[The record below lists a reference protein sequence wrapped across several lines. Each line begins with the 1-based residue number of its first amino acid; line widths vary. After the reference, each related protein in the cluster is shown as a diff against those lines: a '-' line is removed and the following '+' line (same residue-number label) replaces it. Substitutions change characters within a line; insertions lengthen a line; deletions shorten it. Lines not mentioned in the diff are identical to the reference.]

1 MDEFLITLPRKDRT
15 EEFSHD
21 AGGAVDQAFMK
32 LFQNGL
38 GDERTFSVKFEV
50 RQCHHAVQVAQAG
63 DVLRKD
69 DDMTVLLAVGIR
81 ICRDLI
87 DHVPLHAIDDLLVIL
102 VCKIL
107 DLRKRLNDAM
117 IRDRDRRMMPLCCR
131 LDDLFIVDKTIE
143 AHFRVQMKLDTGRL
157 VIVLVV
163 DLDCL
168 SLFHLRQLQHKPAGV
183 LVEAHIA
190 AHLDRR
196 PRLQRLDSF
205 CLLGAVEKFLARD
218 AIRFI
223 GEIHEKELL
232 FAAKLAD
239 LDRDHRADK
248 NDTILL
254 FIHSADLDGLSRDML
269 PSKVYAIHCAAFFGS
284 GRGRYESTLRQDTR
298 KRWQTARHGD
308 PRHRCLFCH
317 CRYRHFRFLRRGDV
331 VSGRE
336 DRDIRRKAVAL
347 HGLFRRREIHR
358 RHIRIHHGRC
368 GRKNHTR
375 HIIAIDIDR
384 FHACQSRPHIFECLQ
399 CGFFM
404 VGLDVPCAAL
414 CVDLHQSDDGSRLSG
429 LQTILSHRI
438 SFRGIDN
445 TGGGISTF

>member
-1 MDEFLITLPRKDRT
+1 M
-15 EEFSHD
+15 
-21 AGGAVDQAFMK
+21 
-32 LFQNGL
+32 
-38 GDERTFSVKFEV
+38 
-50 RQCHHAVQVAQAG
+50 
-63 DVLRKD
+63 
-69 DDMTVLLAVGIR
+69 
-81 ICRDLI
+81 
-87 DHVPLHAIDDLLVIL
+87 
-102 VCKIL
+102 VC
-107 DLRKRLNDAM
+107 
-117 IRDRDRRMMPLCCR
+117 DRDRRMMPLCCR

-143 AHFRVQMKLDTGRL
+143 THFRMQMELDARRL
-157 VIVLVV
+157 VIILVV

-183 LVEAHIA
+183 FVEAHIA
-190 AHLDRR
+190 AHLDCR
-196 PRLQRLDSF
+196 PRFQRLDSF

-223 GEIHEKELL
+223 GQIHEKELL

-254 FIHSADLDGLSRDML
+254 FIHAADLDGLSRDML
-269 PSKVYAIHCAAFFGS
+269 PAKVYAIHCAAFFGS
-284 GRGRYESTLRQDTR
+284 GCGRYESTLRQDAR

-308 PRHRCLFCH
+308 PRHQCLF

-375 HIIAIDIDR
+375 HIITIDIDR

-404 VGLDVPCAAL
+404 VSLDVPCAAL

>member
-1 MDEFLITLPRKDRT
+1 MDEFFITLPRKNRT

-21 AGGAVDQAFMK
+21 AGGAVDQAFVK

-38 GDERTFSVKFEV
+38 GDERTFSIKFEV
-50 RQCHHAVQVAQAG
+50 RQCHHAVQVAQTG

-69 DDMTVLLAVGIR
+69 DDVTVLLAVCVR
-81 ICRDLI
+81 IGRDLI

-102 VCKIL
+102 VCEIL
-107 DLRKRLNDAM
+107 DLRECLNDAM
-117 IRDRDRRMMPLCCR
+117 VCDRDRRMMPLRCR

-143 AHFRVQMKLDTGRL
+143 AHFRMQMELDTGRL

-168 SLFHLRQLQHKPAGV
+168 PLFHLREFQDEPAGV

-223 GEIHEKELL
+223 GQIHEKELL

-239 LDRDHRADK
+239 LDRNHRADK

-254 FIHSADLDGLSRDML
+254 FIHGADLDGLSRDML
-269 PSKVYAIHCAAFFGS
+269 PAKVYAIHCAAFFGS
-284 GRGRYESTLRQDTR
+284 GCGRYESTLRQDAR

-347 HGLFRRREIHR
+347 HGFFRRREIRR
-358 RHIRIHHGRC
+358 RHIRIHHWRR
-368 GRKNHTR
+368 RKNHTR
-375 HIIAIDIDR
+375 HIISIDIDR

>member
-1 MDEFLITLPRKDRT
+1 MDEFFITLPRKNRT

-21 AGGAVDQAFMK
+21 AGRAVDQAFVK

-50 RQCHHAVQVAQAG
+50 RQCHHAVQIAQAG
-63 DVLRKD
+63 DVLCKD
-69 DDMTVLLAVGIR
+69 DDMPVLLAVCVR
-81 ICRDLI
+81 ICRNLI

-102 VCKIL
+102 VCEIL
-107 DLRKRLNDAM
+107 DLRERLNDAM
-117 IRDRDRRMMPLCCR
+117 VCDRNRRMMPLCCR
-131 LDDLFIVDKTIE
+131 LNDLFIVDKTIE
-143 AHFRVQMKLDTGRL
+143 AHFRMQMELDARRL

-168 SLFHLRQLQHKPAGV
+168 PLLHLRQLQHKPAGV

-190 AHLDRR
+190 AHLDCR
-196 PRLQRLDSF
+196 PRFQRLDSF
-205 CLLGAVEKFLARD
+205 CLLGTVEKFLARD

-223 GEIHEKELL
+223 GQIHEKELL

-254 FIHSADLDGLSRDML
+254 FIHTTDLDGLSRDML
-269 PSKVYAIHCAAFFGS
+269 PAKVYAIHCAAFFGC
-284 GRGRYESTLRQDTR
+284 GRRRYESTLRQDTR

-308 PRHRCLFCH
+308 PRHRYLFCH
-317 CRYRHFRFLRRGDV
+317 CRHRHFRFLRRGDV

-347 HGLFRRREIHR
+347 HGFFRRQEIHR
-358 RHIRIHHGRC
+358 RHIRIHHRC
-368 GRKNHTR
+368 RRKNHTR
-375 HIIAIDIDR
+375 HIVTIDIDR

-414 CVDLHQSDDGSRLSG
+414 GVDLHQSDDGSRLSG

>member
-1 MDEFLITLPRKDRT
+1 
-15 EEFSHD
+15 
-21 AGGAVDQAFMK
+21 
-32 LFQNGL
+32 
-38 GDERTFSVKFEV
+38 
-50 RQCHHAVQVAQAG
+50 
-63 DVLRKD
+63 
-69 DDMTVLLAVGIR
+69 MTVLLAVGVR

-87 DHVPLHAIDDLLVIL
+87 DHVPLHAIDDLLMVL
-102 VCKIL
+102 VCEVL

-131 LDDLFIVDKTIE
+131 LDDLFIVDKSVKT
-143 AHFRVQMKLDTGRL
+143 HLRMQMKLDARRL

-205 CLLGAVEKFLARD
+205 CLLGTVEKFLARD

-269 PSKVYAIHCAAFFGS
+269 PAKVYAIHCAAFFGS
-284 GRGRYESTLRQDTR
+284 GCGRYESTLRQDTR

-308 PRHRCLFCH
+308 PRYRCLFCH

-347 HGLFRRREIHR
+347 HGFFRRREIRR
-358 RHIRIHHGRC
+358 RHIRIHHGQRW
-368 GRKNHTR
+368 RKNHTR
-375 HIIAIDIDR
+375 HIVAIDIDR
-384 FHACQSRPHIFECLQ
+384 FHACQSRPHIFERFQ
-399 CGFFM
+399 CSFFM

-414 CVDLHQSDDGSRLSG
+414 GVDLHQRDDGSRLSG

-438 SFRGIDN
+438 SFQGIDN